1 MPEYRLVTVLRRNKS
16 TQRKDFAKLS
26 AEFSW
31 RIQAEPIQKKGR
43 TKVRPEFREE
53 TPVTRQEENQL
64 SS

>member
-1 MPEYRLVTVLRRNKS
+1 MEQIR
-16 TQRKDFAKLS
+16 A
-26 AEFSW
+26 
-31 RIQAEPIQKKGR
+31 IQKKGR